1 MVKIKVLIENNASAP
16 GFLSEHGLSLYLE
29 TERRRILFD
38 AGQSGQ
44 FAVNAEKIGVDLAM
58 VDTAI
63 LSHGHYDHGG
73 GLERFLE
80 LNEKAPVYVNV
91 HAFEPHFNGKKDIG
105 LSPSLRES
113 GRLILVGERTALD
126 ENMELFPMSEFTPE
140 YPVASQGLSVI
151 RDGVRA
157 DEDFRHEQYLLIRD
171 GGKRILFSG
180 CSHAGILNIAGWFR
194 PDVLVGGFHFKNL
207 DPEGEGRA
215 VLEQAAEALKKQP
228 TVYYTCH
235 CTGTAQYEFL
245 RERMGYQ
252 IRSLTAGQEL
262 VL

>member
-1 MVKIKVLIENNASAP
+1 
-16 GFLSEHGLSLYLE
+16 
-29 TERRRILFD
+29 
-38 AGQSGQ
+38 
-44 FAVNAEKIGVDLAM
+44 
-58 VDTAI
+58 
-63 LSHGHYDHGG
+63 
-73 GLERFLE
+73 
-80 LNEKAPVYVNV
+80 
-91 HAFEPHFNGKKDIG
+91 
-105 LSPSLRES
+105 
-113 GRLILVGERTALD
+113 
-126 ENMELFPMSEFTPE
+126 MSEFTPE

-151 RDGVRA
+151 RDGVRE

-215 VLEQAAEALKKQP
+215 VLEQAAETLKKQP

-245 RERMGYQ
+245 RERMGPQ
-252 IRSLTAGQEL
+252 IRRLTAGQEL